1 LFVRLPAS
9 EAEKLDRAAFELKTS
24 KRELVAGL
32 VARYGDLENLRALRE
47 DAIVGRA
54 AFRNDEGR
62 EVLTAEQLADFLQ
75 LDVKTVRGLA
85 ARGDVP
91 GKRIG
96 RHWRF
101 SRAAV
106 LEWLATPERRR
117 HAAGFES

>member
-1 LFVRLPAS
+1 MRLPAS